1 MEHALTI
8 RSIEHEPRPEILAS
22 KVLHGL
28 QIKRVLQV
36 IRGCL
41 TDIPRCTYATSK
53 HCAMMQARV
62 QIFKDPRDKVPLSD
76 PVRAQM
82 PESRPSFQLSNGPY
96 SACTMQRRPPYTIT
110 AFSLVSFLTHAPA
123 TCFADPC

>member
-1 MEHALTI
+1 MGQALTI

-22 KVLHGL
+22 RVLHGP

-36 IRGCL
+36 IRDCL

-62 QIFKDPRDKVPLSD
+62 QTFKDARDKVP
-76 PVRAQM
+76 
-82 PESRPSFQLSNGPY
+82 
-96 SACTMQRRPPYTIT
+96 SA
-110 AFSLVSFLTHAPA
+110 F
-123 TCFADPC
+123 PCVPRCQW